1 MKLRRFAKL
10 AVATSLVAGLVSAG
24 GIQSLAY
31 GADISAQ
38 GPDES
43 FTASYGDITDSE
55 YGLTGDVYEG
65 ASVTV
70 EAGNITVVSEED
82 DAYGV
87 AAEIGTDSSLA
98 VTTGDILVTSDEYAC
113 GVEVED
119 NYYDSSYQ
127 GTEQGSFTLVSG
139 NITAE
144 GGEDA
149 CALYVG
155 SDGGYFNSNITVN
168 GDITAVSGSEADGI
182 YVYSDEPEF
191 YGGDYDDNHAGGP
204 VQFNITVNGDV
215 NAVAT
220 ADEPDEV
227 MAAGIY
233 ARMGYGG
240 QADIT
245 VQGAVNVTADSAPEG
260 GFIMAGGVSADG
272 YQGGHTSVTVRDG
285 ISASASGAV
294 YGAAAIAEGEDVLT
308 TITVENGGISTD
320 NSSLPIDDLRE
331 ILTAEL
337 REQFGEDAPEDM
349 IAYYIDKYLGMLA
362 MNIGAAAVSESG
374 ATAEV
379 NVTGDVAAVG
389 GMSDFDTMIRV
400 EEDITPAPY
409 NTTALMA
416 SYTQSMEFFRPGNDQ
431 PEGSASITVNGNV
444 SSDGDGI
451 SAATWIYYPMVRL
464 AAVRSGAPLSG
475 ALANGEAEDGAL
487 QNEDSPTYLA
497 QLSDLPVIAISVD
510 GDVTAAG
517 RGLIFVSEQGQFLSY
532 QNENPVTVPD
542 IEPMERSEEERTV
555 IMPRAD
561 IVINGELSGE
571 RGSVIIGEDSGDY
584 LDLTVW
590 KVALDEYGNAVMELI
605 TDEGPYGPI
614 GPEPMMRAAAAPGED
629 DESPYSYEHTDA
641 AEALEQR
648 IMYIIRLEQPT
659 EGGTLAAQKED
670 GSALDTSH
678 DYEIARE
685 GDKVILAVNVQD
697 GYHLVTAYN
706 GEEKVEVLGQD
717 GDGNY
722 YIEVP
727 RGGGVYLSVV
737 LERDEEP
744 VPEPDPEPTPDPDP
758 IPDDHDITPMEPER
772 VPQYNGRVPTGDSTR
787 FGMWIGLMAA
797 SAVCLGGA
805 VVFKKKSSDMN
816 A

>member
-1 MKLRRFAKL
+1 MKLKKFAKL

-24 GIQSLAY
+24 GVQSLAASGVTIDASGPEESQTIEDIGDIEDDEIGLALY
-31 GADISAQ
+31 LEEGAEVTVGA
-38 GPDES
+38 
-43 FTASYGDITDSE
+43 GDITIDQDDNYRA
-55 YGLTGDVYEG
+55 YGINVN
-65 ASVTV
+65 A
-70 EAGNITVVSEED
+70 ED
-82 DAYGV
+82 D
-87 AAEIGTDSSLA
+87 SSA
-98 VTTGDILVTSDEYAC
+98 TVTTGDISVNGNMNGPGSADISGVSAYA
-113 GVEVED
+113 
-119 NYYDSSYQ
+119 DS
-127 GTEQGSFTLVSG
+127 
-139 NITAE
+139 
-144 GGEDA
+144 
-149 CALYVG
+149 G
-155 SDGGYFNSNITVN
+155 SDI
-168 GDITAVSGSEADGI
+168 
-182 YVYSDEPEF
+182 
-191 YGGDYDDNHAGGP
+191 
-204 VQFNITVNGDV
+204 
-215 NAVAT
+215 
-220 ADEPDEV
+220 
-227 MAAGIY
+227 
-233 ARMGYGG
+233 
-240 QADIT
+240 DIT
-245 VQGAVNVTADSAPEG
+245 VEGAVNTVMPADG
-260 GFIMAGGVSADG
+260 TGIIQAGGVRTYVEGES
-272 YQGGHTSVTVRDG
+272 TSEITIRDG
-285 ISASASGAV
+285 VSVSAPGAV
-294 YGAAAIAEGEDVLT
+294 YGATAVAEGEDALA

-320 NSSLPIDDLRE
+320 NSSLSLDDLRE
-331 ILTAEL
+331 MLTAEL
-337 REQFGEDAPEDM
+337 REEYGEDAPEDM
-349 IAYYIDKYLGMLA
+349 IAYYVDMYIGMLA
-362 MNIGAAAVSESG
+362 MNVGAAAVSG
-374 ATAEV
+374 GCATAEV

-389 GMSDFDTMIRV
+389 GVSDYDSMIRV

-475 ALANGEAEDGAL
+475 ALANGEAEDGAV
-487 QNEDSPTYLA
+487 QNGDSPAYFA

-510 GDVTAAG
+510 GNVTAAG

-532 QNENPVTVPD
+532 QNEHPVTVPD

-641 AEALEQR
+641 AEALERR

-697 GYHLVTAYN
+697 GYHLVNAYN
-706 GEEKVEVLGQD
+706 GEEKVQVLGQD

-744 VPEPDPEPTPDPDP
+744 VPEPEPEPEPDPEPDVDPI
-758 IPDDHDITPMEPER
+758 IPDDTN
-772 VPQYNGRVPTGDSTR
+772 VVVSSVTRVPTGDSTH

-805 VVFKKKSSDMN
+805 VIFKKKSSEMN